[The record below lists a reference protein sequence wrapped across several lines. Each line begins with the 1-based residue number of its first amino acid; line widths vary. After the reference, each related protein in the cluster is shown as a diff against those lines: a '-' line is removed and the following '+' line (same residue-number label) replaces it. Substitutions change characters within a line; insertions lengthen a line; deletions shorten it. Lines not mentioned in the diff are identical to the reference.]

1 MNYRACIGAAG
12 ESAVKRVDS
21 PTDPSDPNTI
31 VQNFLRSLQGSSSLP
46 QQSQPQQQSHDKSFT
61 TLPELLNSNT
71 TIPFLHAATPA
82 QIDALCQ
89 HLPPSLFLLE
99 QESDA
104 STSSADASPELA
116 KAAIEAMAPDQKKDL
131 LGRVLRSPQLHQ
143 SLGSLTVALRDGGLP
158 MIGEALGVKT
168 ENGGRVKGGTVPLGG
183 GEAVEAFLEGVK
195 RGAQEEEEEK

>member
-1 MNYRACIGAAG
+1 
-12 ESAVKRVDS
+12 
-21 PTDPSDPNTI
+21 
-31 VQNFLRSLQGSSSLP
+31 
-46 QQSQPQQQSHDKSFT
+46 
-61 TLPELLNSNT
+61 
-71 TIPFLHAATPA
+71 
-82 QIDALCQ
+82 
-89 HLPPSLFLLE
+89 
-99 QESDA
+99 
-104 STSSADASPELA
+104 
-116 KAAIEAMAPDQKKDL
+116 MAPDQKKDL